1 MDKTKFMDKTNK
13 TTGKT
18 TSAPRRPRT
27 KSAKKAAQPE
37 PPTEIR
43 AEATVAVTPNLK
55 NERKPQTSA
64 PETGVNSVL
73 SLEDA
78 IRQRAYELYLER
90 GSRPGFAHEDW
101 VRAEREVRSRSQ
113 STSRAAA
120 ASA

>member
-1 MDKTKFMDKTNK
+1 MDKIMDKTNK
-13 TTGKT
+13 TKDKT
-18 TSAPRRPRT
+18 TTATRRPRAT
-27 KSAKKAAQPE
+27 SAKKAAQPE
-37 PPTEIR
+37 PRTEIR
-43 AEATVAVTPNLK
+43 AEATVAVTANLK

-64 PETGVNSVL
+64 PEPGVNCVFN
-73 SLEDA
+73 LEDA
-78 IRQRAYELYLER
+78 IRHRAYQLYLER